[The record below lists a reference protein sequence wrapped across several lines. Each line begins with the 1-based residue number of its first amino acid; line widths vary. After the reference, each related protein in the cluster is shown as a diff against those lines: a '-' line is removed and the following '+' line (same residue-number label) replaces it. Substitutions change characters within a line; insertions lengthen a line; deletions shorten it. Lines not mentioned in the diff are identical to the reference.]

1 MKRNDSKMNRSVMDT
16 LNINIC
22 DGYMLHR

>member
-1 MKRNDSKMNRSVMDT
+1 MDRSVMDT

-22 DGYMLHR
+22 DGYILHR